1 MGREGLS
8 LGVVAGPGGGHYF
21 EMMVSLQRVIQATVE
36 SRFIGSTGTLTREIE
51 EHQEQV
57 GLRHFVP
64 QSSGMRIDKGC
75 SSMRRF
81 AEKVTPH
88 FTESS
93 SSAIVGADQ
102 AAKLARAP
110 AGL

>member
-8 LGVVAGPGGGHYF
+8 LGVVAGPWGGHYF
-21 EMMVSLQRVIQATVE
+21 EVMVSLQRVIQTTVE
-36 SRFIGSTGTLTREIE
+36 SRFIGSTGTLAREIE
-51 EHQEQV
+51 QQRS

-64 QSSGMRIDKGC
+64 QSSWMPIDKIR

-81 AEKVTPH
+81 AENVRPH
-88 FTESS
+88 FPESS

-102 AAKLARAP
+102 DARLARAP